1 MPSLPSWGRLAS
13 VPIWLLT
20 LGANANPPASAQGG
34 GNDVPAVE
42 VRVQSTEFAY
52 EPKIITVETGRSI
65 HLILDNHLGTI
76 EHELSIP
83 AFDVHLKAPAGK
95 TSDRR
100 LVFDRPGEYP
110 FKCTLPGHSEAGM
123 LGVLAVSGAAGAA
136 EAARAETPGGGRI
149 EPLPAGL
156 SRLPPPEIAPPVR
169 RKHPATVR
177 VALEAR
183 PVTGLLADGVGYR
196 YWAYNGTV
204 PGPMIRLRQG
214 DTVELTFKNALD
226 SPLTHS
232 LDSHAVTGPGGGGKV
247 TQTAPGETSVLRFK
261 ALKPGAYVYHCASP
275 MIPHHIAKGLYGLM
289 VVEPPDGWP
298 KVSREFYVMQ
308 GDFYLGGDPPQS
320 GLHEGSVAKLLTEK
334 PDYVVFNGSVGALA
348 KEHALK
354 AKVGETVRI
363 FFGVAGPNLPSSF
376 HVIGEM
382 FDRVYPEA
390 GSQYASNV
398 QTTLVPAGGAA
409 IVDFK
414 LEYPGTYILV
424 DHSLARL
431 QKGGAGFLEVEG
443 PADPAIF
450 EAVQAGHGGGAGH

>member
-1 MPSLPSWGRLAS
+1 
-13 VPIWLLT
+13 
-20 LGANANPPASAQGG
+20 
-34 GNDVPAVE
+34 
-42 VRVQSTEFAY
+42 
-52 EPKIITVETGRSI
+52 
-65 HLILDNHLGTI
+65 
-76 EHELSIP
+76 
-83 AFDVHLKAPAGK
+83 
-95 TSDRR
+95 
-100 LVFDRPGEYP
+100 
-110 FKCTLPGHSEAGM
+110 
-123 LGVLAVSGAAGAA
+123 
-136 EAARAETPGGGRI
+136 
-149 EPLPAGL
+149 
-156 SRLPPPEIAPPVR
+156 
-169 RKHPATVR
+169 

-298 KVSREFYVMQ
+298 KVNREFYVMQ

-443 PADPAIF
+443 PANPAIF